1 MIVVSNSTPLIGL
14 ASIGR
19 FELLQQLFGEIQI
32 ATAVY
37 AETVTM
43 GREEGGAKRQVSAA
57 TWIKTM
63 AVQDRLAV
71 EVLLDELDMGEA
83 ETIVL
88 AHEVKADWVLMD
100 EKKGRRKLSQ
110 LGIEK
115 IGTLGILLKAKQAGL
130 LTQIRPDVERLR
142 KQGFSISTLMI
153 NSILA
158 AAGESTENNPSNP
171 RS

>member
-32 ATAVY
+32 ATTVY

-83 ETIVL
+83 GPERQAVPL
-88 AHEVKADWVLMD
+88 EPLM
-100 EKKGRRKLSQ
+100 EQPLLRSCPLLEIERR
-110 LGIEK
+110 
-115 IGTLGILLKAKQAGL
+115 QAGPLERDARL
-130 LTQIRPDVERLR
+130 LRHLAQPFADAGGGHVHPVVE
-142 KQGFSISTLMI
+142 
-153 NSILA
+153 
-158 AAGESTENNPSNP
+158 
-171 RS
+171 